1 MIEIQITFYHPAQ
14 NTIPPPPPLKK
25 SARRKGPAGEKL
37 EP

>member
-1 MIEIQITFYHPAQ
+1 MMRFDITYMRTAQ
-14 NTIPPPPPLKK
+14 MTIDAPPPLKK